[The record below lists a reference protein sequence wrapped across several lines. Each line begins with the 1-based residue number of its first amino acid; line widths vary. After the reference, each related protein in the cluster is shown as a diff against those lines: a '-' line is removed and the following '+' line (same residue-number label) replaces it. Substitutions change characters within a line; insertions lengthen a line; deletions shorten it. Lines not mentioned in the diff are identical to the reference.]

1 MSLISSFA
9 WNSSETSSLAR
20 KSTENHAF
28 LRFLHLQGILRFLD
42 PPYLGPFGQLGNIRL
57 KMEEFA
63 SQVGGGVT
71 SAKIGGGGGCPAQ
84 FSLF

>member
-9 WNSSETSSLAR
+9 WNSSE
-20 KSTENHAF
+20 STENHAF

-63 SQVGGGVT
+63 SQVGGGGI
-71 SAKIGGGGGCPAQ
+71 SAKIGGGG
-84 FSLF
+84 